1 MDRFVGS
8 KVDVSFLFRNL
19 YDCRLWECQGVNGS
33 LFTISGQNRI
43 IKFCQKQY
51 HRLIVVNFVGLLQQA
66 INHRKLL
73 FQQKK
78 WLHEW

>member
-1 MDRFVGS
+1 M
-8 KVDVSFLFRNL
+8 
-19 YDCRLWECQGVNGS
+19 
-33 LFTISGQNRI
+33 
-43 IKFCQKQY
+43 
-51 HRLIVVNFVGLLQQA
+51 VVNFVGLLQQA